1 MSASVISARLDL
13 LIRLYDTTTGAEVE
27 ESNVLFLK
35 DAGPVRPERRGT
47 GTYIFINTGR
57 EDFLMHIKAFGFEE
71 YEIPIEYAS
80 LDERLPVCD
89 VFLMPSENTAGGRRF
104 IDFKGNLP
112 FLKTIEAVNLNKPLC
127 SYQAYD
133 PKKNIMSVYY
143 SSPSGARLSEG
154 YYGLVDR
161 EKESYEKIEVTN
173 TVTYQSFK
181 LRNPLPADTAQGAQF
196 CRIIYGNVKEN
207 GDYLLRVRND
217 GSNLLYMVRYQ
228 VGEDT
233 RFQIVDFND
242 LGAYKLQMDLPEP
255 EDGLTDPDS
264 VLTDPDNDLP
274 DSDTDLAGPD
284 AGLKDMKEVLK

>member
-1 MSASVISARLDL
+1 MSASVIHARLDL
-13 LIRLYDTTTGAEVE
+13 LVRLFDTTTGAEVE

-35 DAGPVRPERRGT
+35 DGEPVRPGRRGS

-71 YEIPIEYAS
+71 YEVPIVYSS

-89 VFLMPSENTAGGRRF
+89 AFLMPSESAAGGRRF

-133 PKKNIMSVYY
+133 PKKNIMTVYY
-143 SSPSGARLSEG
+143 AALSGARLSEG

-173 TVTYQSFK
+173 TVTYQSFR
-181 LRNPLPADTAQGAQF
+181 LRNPLPTDTVQGAQF
-196 CRIIYGNVKEN
+196 CRIIYGNVKKN
-207 GDYLLRVRND
+207 GDYVLRVRYD
-217 GSNLLYMVRYQ
+217 GEKLLYMVRYQ
-228 VGEDT
+228 VGDDT

-242 LGAYKLQMDLPEP
+242 M
-255 EDGLTDPDS
+255 EDTE
-264 VLTDPDNDLP
+264 
-274 DSDTDLAGPD
+274 
-284 AGLKDMKEVLK
+284 LK